1 MISAIAQ
8 AVANLLASGP
18 TLTGTEQIDFGYPGQ
33 NTDPL
38 KPCLNLYHYE
48 IQATENPYPQTY
60 SRPLAHE
67 LQHQPLENRDT
78 GTRPMADGVGLV
90 EASQSRWFKLL
101 FALMA
106 CDHTALGEQRLLSD
120 SLSLLLQYPHLPA
133 QYLSPSLRAYPALPL
148 IVTPITLNTQPAFWL
163 TLGIPL
169 RPALQISVTA
179 PFDIPL
185 GDRGGTDGRPLPHAP
200 P

>member
-33 NTDPL
+33 ITDTI
-38 KPCLNLYHYE
+38 KPCLHLYHYE
-48 IQATENPYPQTY
+48 IQSAQSPYPQPYAVPIVERGTTWEG
-60 SRPLAHE
+60 SG
-67 LQHQPLENRDT
+67 QPI
-78 GTRPMADGVGLV
+78 
-90 EASQSRWFKLL
+90 WFNVV

-106 CDHTALGEQRLLSD
+106 CDHTALGEQTLLSE
-120 SLSLLLQYPHLPA
+120 SLSLLLQSPHLPRRF
-133 QYLSPSLRAYPALPL
+133 LSPTLCHYPALPL
-148 IVTPITLNTQPAFWL
+148 RVAPLTLTAQPAFW
-163 TLGIPL
+163 TALGIPL

-179 PFDIPL
+179 PFEIPL
-185 GDRGGTDGRPLPHAP
+185 GNQLGVNELPLPHAP

>member
-33 NTDPL
+33 VADSS
-38 KPCLNLYHYE
+38 KPCLHLYHYE
-48 IQATENPYPQTY
+48 IQSAQSPYPQPY
-60 SRPLAHE
+60 VPSSAGASLNHDPAL
-67 LQHQPLENRDT
+67 
-78 GTRPMADGVGLV
+78 GVG
-90 EASQSRWFKLL
+90 SQPIWFNVV

-106 CDHTALGEQRLLSD
+106 CDHTALGEQALLSE
-120 SLSLLLQYPHLPA
+120 SLSLLLQSPHIPHRF
-133 QYLSPSLRAYPALPL
+133 LSPSLRRYPALPL
-148 IVTPITLNTQPAFWL
+148 RVTPITLVTQPAFWI

-179 PFDIPL
+179 PFEIPF
-185 GDRGGTDGRPLPHAP
+185 GDRMGVNELPLPHAP

>member
-33 NTDPL
+33 ISHEL
-38 KPCLNLYHYE
+38 KPCLHLYHYE
-48 IQATENPYPQTY
+48 IQSAQSPYPQP
-60 SRPLAHE
+60 SLCPLDVDMGS
-67 LQHQPLENRDT
+67 QPI
-78 GTRPMADGVGLV
+78 
-90 EASQSRWFKLL
+90 WFDVV

-106 CDHTALGEQRLLSD
+106 CDHTALGEQTLLSE
-120 SLSLLLQYPHLPA
+120 SLSLLLQSPHLPHRF
-133 QYLSPSLRAYPALPL
+133 LSPSLRRYPALPL
-148 IVTPITLNTQPAFWL
+148 RVAPITLLSQPAFWL

-169 RPALQISVTA
+169 RPALQIAVTA
-179 PFDIPL
+179 PFEIPL
-185 GDRGGTDGRPLPHAP
+185 GDRLRVNDLPLPHAP

>member
-8 AVANLLASGP
+8 AVASLLASGP

-33 NTDPL
+33 ITDAI
-38 KPCLNLYHYE
+38 KPCLHLYHYE
-48 IQATENPYPQTY
+48 IQSAQSPYSQPNPQPY
-60 SRPLAHE
+60 S
-67 LQHQPLENRDT
+67 
-78 GTRPMADGVGLV
+78 GADLDHDPALGVG
-90 EASQSRWFKLL
+90 SQPIWFNIV

-106 CDHTALGEQRLLSD
+106 CDHTALGEQTLLSE
-120 SLSLLLQYPHLPA
+120 SLSLLLQSPHIPHRF
-133 QYLSPSLRAYPALPL
+133 LSPSLRRYPALPL
-148 IVTPITLNTQPAFWL
+148 RVTPITLVTQPAFWI

-179 PFDIPL
+179 PFEIPL
-185 GDRGGTDGRPLPHAP
+185 GKRLRVNELPLPHAP